1 MMRSAEK
8 LLASR
13 LLISDLLELVKISFF
28 NEVSAPLPAPPD
40 FGINSCEQRDAR
52 PNEQISGNEQT
63 RCTIFTEKQGAESEN
78 H

>member
-1 MMRSAEK
+1 MMRPAEK

-40 FGINSCEQRDAR
+40 FGIKSRDAR
-52 PNEQISGNEQT
+52 PNEQISGNDPVHDFQRAT
-63 RCTIFTEKQGAESEN
+63 GAESEN

>member
-1 MMRSAEK
+1 MMRPAEK

-52 PNEQISGNEQT
+52 PNEQISGNDPVHDFQRAT
-63 RCTIFTEKQGAESEN
+63 GAESEN

>member
-40 FGINSCEQRDAR
+40 FGINSCEQRDA
-52 PNEQISGNEQT
+52 
-63 RCTIFTEKQGAESEN
+63 
-78 H
+78 